1 MLIYCHKGSDGI
13 SILKFCKF
21 SSSEQVLSVVLIYRK
36 QSSVLLLLYENLETF
51 KNITSLNFVIGDFN
65 LDVLNDEIHV
75 TLL

>member
-1 MLIYCHKGSDGI
+1 MLIYSHKGSDGI

-21 SSSEQVLSVVLIYRK
+21 SSSEQVLCVVLIYRK
-36 QSSVLLLLYENLETF
+36 QSSVLLFYENLETF

-75 TLL
+75 TPL